1 MIARVWRGWTNAQDA
16 NAYEQLLCDVVYPGL
31 EGIPGYHSGYI
42 LRQDSMDETEFVRVN
57 LFESMDAVKAFA
69 GSEYELP
76 VFEPA
81 ARRLLSTSEDR
92 LPHPQYPADHIA
104 SPWGLPA
111 RQAWFFVLAL
121 STGALVVFL
130 RLIQLDELQAE
141 MYNDIVILY
150 NYLAE
155 IRRGAWP
162 LRFVLSTGPLYH
174 YLIMPIVALTG
185 MNYFGLKLASVIVSL
200 GVLAATYG
208 LSRRLINDH
217 FALLA
222 VFIAGVSSWLLIFS
236 RLGNS
241 QILVPLLT
249 TCALWLLA
257 RMIQRAR
264 RLDLVACAIV
274 SALGLYVYPQ
284 SWVLPAVIVVTLVC
298 LRWSGH
304 SVRWADVGRF
314 VLLLIPLSLPF
325 VWLVSQD
332 PKNVVSGYIGDK
344 LTNYHGDFVGV
355 VLGNFTRAL
364 LALHVRGDSIF
375 RSNPPGLPHLD
386 QISGLLFLVGIVFWL
401 ERGRRQW
408 SSVLLVPLV
417 LLQLPSMLVLAVPEE
432 VPSAS
437 RSLGVAPLVYI
448 LVASGLWWLVQTIWA
463 LQRLAAKL
471 RPSKARHGGPLT
483 INAGAIISHI
493 ATGGRW
499 VGPAI
504 AGLLLGAILLLNTHR
519 YFQIYTSGL
528 PYHNTPVGQIIATYV
543 DLLPADTQIYLIG
556 CCWVSSMP
564 QTESVQYAMA
574 RPQNLHLVEPSRLSC
589 DQLRSLPLPV
599 VLVWSFHMTVPAP
612 QLEACK
618 QWLPAQLYSSRQ
630 GLPVFFAAPLQRDRA
645 IEVPGEQ
652 SQQ

>member
-1 MIARVWRGWTNAQDA
+1 MSD
-16 NAYEQLLCDVVYPGL
+16 
-31 EGIPGYHSGYI
+31 
-42 LRQDSMDETEFVRVN
+42 
-57 LFESMDAVKAFA
+57 
-69 GSEYELP
+69 
-76 VFEPA
+76 
-81 ARRLLSTSEDR
+81 DR
-92 LPHPQYPADHIA
+92 LPHPQCLADHIA
-104 SPWGLPA
+104 SPWRLPV

-121 STGALVVFL
+121 ATGALVLFL
-130 RLIQLDELQAE
+130 RLFQLDELQAD
-141 MYNDIVILY
+141 MYGDIVIQY

-155 IRRGAWP
+155 IRHGAWP
-162 LRFVLSTGPLYH
+162 VRYVLSEGPLYH

-236 RLGNS
+236 RLGVS
-241 QILVPLLT
+241 QVLVSLLT
-249 TCALWLLA
+249 TCALWLLV

-274 SALGLYVYPQ
+274 SALGLYVLPQ

-304 SVRWADVGRF
+304 PVRWADVGCF

-332 PKNVVSGYIGDK
+332 PKNFFSGYIGGK
-344 LTNYHGDFVGV
+344 LINYHGDFVGV

-364 LALHVRGDSIF
+364 LALHVRGDVVF
-375 RSNPPGLPHLD
+375 RSNPSGLPHLD
-386 QISGLLFLVGIVFWL
+386 PISGLLFLVGIVFWL
-401 ERGRRQW
+401 KRGRRQW

-417 LLQLPSMLVLAVPEE
+417 LLQLPSMLVLAVPGE

-437 RSLGVAPLVYI
+437 RTLGVAPLVYI

-463 LQRLAAKL
+463 LQRLVAKL
-471 RPSKARHGGPLT
+471 RRPKARHEELLT
-483 INAGAIISHI
+483 INAGSIISHI
-493 ATGGRW
+493 AGGRW

-504 AGLLLGAILLLNTHR
+504 AGLLLGTILLLNTYR

-528 PYHNTPVGQIIATYV
+528 PYHNTPVGQIIARYL
-543 DLLPADTQIYLIG
+543 DLLPTDTQIYLIG
-556 CCWVSSMP
+556 CCWESSMP
-564 QTESVQYAMA
+564 NTESVQYVMA
-574 RPQNLHLVEPSRLSC
+574 RPQNLHLFEPSRLSC
-589 DQLRSLPLPV
+589 DQLRSLPLPA
-599 VLVWSFHMTVPAP
+599 VLVWSFHMTLPAP

-618 QWLPAQLYSSRQ
+618 QWLPAQLYSSHQ

-652 SQQ
+652 SRLSCLTVESAKRRAALACPCTNGRRVTDENNSNP